1 MNETNAKKLLFTV
14 ADVLEDIGVEFFLFL
29 GTCLGAVREKGF
41 IKIDEDIDL
50 GILQE
55 NLLPKAQVISSQF
68 IKRGLRIEMIDHR
81 HKEPWDGS
89 IYAIKFRGFGE
100 HGDLIGFMKMKGRR
114 VVPSHL
120 QSGWFVLTAKLL
132 EELGEIEFYG
142 RKFKI
147 PKNVGAYLTEIYG
160 DWWIPNKKF
169 ADCVWLCK
177 KSESWL
183 KNNVTENLLINNLI

>member
-1 MNETNAKKLLFTV
+1 MKEINAKKLLFTV
-14 ADVLEDIGVEFFLFL
+14 ADVLEDAGVEFFLSL

-55 NLLPKAQVISSQF
+55 SLLPKAQIISNQF
-68 IKRGLRIEMIDHR
+68 IKKGLRIEVIDHR
-81 HKEPWDGS
+81 HKESWDGS
-89 IYAIKFRGFGE
+89 IHAIKFRGFRE
-100 HGDLIGFMKMKGRR
+100 HGDLIGFVKMKGMR
-114 VVPSHL
+114 VSPSHL
-120 QSGWFVLTAKLL
+120 QSHWFVITAKLL

-147 PKNVGAYLTEIYG
+147 PKNVEAYLTEVYG
-160 DWWIPNKKF
+160 DWRTPNKKF

-177 KSESWL
+177 KPESWL
-183 KNNVTENLLINNLI
+183 KNNILER